1 MNGYECVM
9 LRTYYPIEFTTAY
22 LNRAENK
29 EDTNNG
35 IDLAKQYN
43 ISVNPIQFGKS
54 LSEYTIDKQNS
65 SIYKGISSIKYCNT
79 KIAEE
84 LMELSKNSY
93 DNFIELL
100 NNIKTKKAV
109 DSRQLNIL
117 TGLNFFNEFGKNK
130 YLLEIIKL
138 YNLYYNKQQINK
150 KDLEKLGLSEYI
162 IKKYSNKETTS
173 LYKELDTL
181 GLINELCYKIENKS
195 MSVIEQIKFEME
207 YLEYVT
213 YINSN
218 VSEKFYVVLDFKTY
232 KDKLKPYLLLRNI
245 KTGEELKTK
254 IKQGQLFRENP
265 FKQFSIL
272 KVEEF
277 TEQFKSRLVCGEWKK
292 IDELEKILT
301 DYTVVK

>member
-1 MNGYECVM
+1 
-9 LRTYYPIEFTTAY
+9 L
-22 LNRAENK
+22 
-29 EDTNNG
+29 
-35 IDLAKQYN
+35 Q
-43 ISVNPIQFGKS
+43 SVI
-54 LSEYTIDKQNS
+54 YIYDKFNS
-65 SIYKGISSIKYCNT
+65 CK
-79 KIAEE
+79 
-84 LMELSKNSY
+84 
-93 DNFIELL
+93 
-100 NNIKTKKAV
+100 
-109 DSRQLNIL
+109 
-117 TGLNFFNEFGKNK
+117 
-130 YLLEIIKL
+130 IIK
-138 YNLYYNKQQINK
+138 
-150 KDLEKLGLSEYI
+150 KDKLEELGLSEYYMKKYAGKETEKQYSNLDNLGI
-162 IKKYSNKETTS
+162 IK
-173 LYKELDTL
+173 
-181 GLINELCYKIENKS
+181 ELCSKLENKA